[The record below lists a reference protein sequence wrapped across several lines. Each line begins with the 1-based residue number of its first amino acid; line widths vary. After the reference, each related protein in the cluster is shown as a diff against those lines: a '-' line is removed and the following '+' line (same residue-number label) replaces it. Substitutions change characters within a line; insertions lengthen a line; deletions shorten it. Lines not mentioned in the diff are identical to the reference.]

1 MRGRK
6 GRFLS
11 VPVLAVI
18 SLIGFVYYT
27 TVFVFIEDW
36 LGLSTSLGFLNYLI
50 YSWVAFMSLLSFFVA
65 VIKDPGGVPT
75 SFAIDSE
82 NPPKNQGVT
91 SRYCDKCSTYKPPRS
106 HHCRVCKRCVLKM
119 DHHCVW
125 ISNCVGYG
133 NYKPFIIFVLH
144 AAVGSIYSMVI
155 FVSSI
160 LQKDHDFSRTSHKLF
175 CVLCGLVMIG
185 LSLTIGTLLG
195 WHIYLLT
202 HNMTTIEYRE
212 AVRAMWL
219 ARKSGQKYHHRFDL
233 GVYKNLSQ
241 ILGPNMLKWLCPI
254 ALGHLKDGTEFPIS
268 ND

>member
-1 MRGRK
+1 M
-6 GRFLS
+6 
-11 VPVLAVI
+11 
-18 SLIGFVYYT
+18 IGFVYYL

-50 YSWVAFMSLLSFFVA
+50 FTWVAFMSLLSFFVA
-65 VIKDPGGVPT
+65 IIADPGGVPA
-75 SFAIDSE
+75 SFALDSE
-82 NPPKNQGVT
+82 NPSKNGVT
-91 SRYCDKCSTYKPPRS
+91 SRYCAKCSTCKPPRS

-119 DHHCVW
+119 DHHCIW

-144 AAVGSIYSMVI
+144 AAAGSIYSTVI
-155 FVSSI
+155 LLSSI
-160 LQKDHDFSRTSHKLF
+160 LQKDLSRTSHELF
-175 CVLCGLVMIG
+175 YAFCGLLMIG
-185 LSLTIGTLLG
+185 FSLTLGSLLG

-219 ARKSGQKYHHRFDL
+219 ARKSGQKYRHHFDL
-233 GVYKNLSQ
+233 GVCKNLS
-241 ILGPNMLKWLCPI
+241 LVFGPNMLTWLCPI
-254 ALGHLKDGTEFPIS
+254 ALGHLKDGTEFPTS